1 MRGKWFICLVLSL
14 AVTACTGEALAQSF
28 KWWQD
33 DKFQDELAL
42 TTAQLTRPEEIFHT
56 LQPTLNG
63 QNEPLDKLEAR
74 LSKVINDPRS
84 DEATMLQVSE
94 RVEAARGELS
104 KSRTLLLFR
113 MRRILTSDQ
122 DVKMKALHEQWV
134 RDRRNRP
141 STSQKP
147 PASGPQE

>member
-14 AVTACTGEALAQSF
+14 AVTACTAKASAQGF

-33 DKFQDELAL
+33 DRFKDELSL
-42 TTAQLTRPEEIFHT
+42 TTEQVTRLEEIFQT
-56 LQPTLNG
+56 LQPTLKG
-63 QNEPLDKLEAR
+63 QKETLDKLEAR
-74 LSKVINDPRS
+74 LSKVISDPRS
-84 DEATMLQVSE
+84 DEAKMLEVAE

-134 RDRRNRP
+134 RERRNRP
-141 STSQKP
+141 SGQKP
-147 PASGPQE
+147 PAGQER

>member
-14 AVTACTGEALAQSF
+14 SVTVCTGTASAQSF

-33 DKFQDELAL
+33 DKFKEELAL
-42 TTAQLTRPEEIFHT
+42 TTAQVTRLEEIFQT
-56 LQPTLNG
+56 LQPTLKG
-63 QNEPLDKLEAR
+63 QKETLDRFEAR

-84 DEATMLQVSE
+84 DEATMLRVAE

-134 RDRRNRP
+134 RERRNR
-141 STSQKP
+141 SNSSQKP
-147 PASGPQE
+147 PASDPQE